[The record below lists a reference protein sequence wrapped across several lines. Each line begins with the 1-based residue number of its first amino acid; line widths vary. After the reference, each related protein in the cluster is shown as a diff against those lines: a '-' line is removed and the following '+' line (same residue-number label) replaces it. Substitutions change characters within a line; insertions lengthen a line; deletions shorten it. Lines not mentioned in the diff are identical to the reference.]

1 MSSIDLSSPIGV
13 SDESSCEESTGPT
26 TPDSSPLFCA
36 SRLEDVIVTP
46 LGDLLDPR
54 TAVDLFSVEKADKA
68 TFPVKPV
75 RDAPIQRRIR
85 NICVIG
91 AGYVGMSYILPLFSP
106 TIINYPRVM
115 KT

>member
-1 MSSIDLSSPIGV
+1 MSLIDLSSPIGI

-36 SRLEDVIVTP
+36 SRLEDVILTP

-54 TAVDLFSVEKADKA
+54 TAVDLFSVKKADNV

-75 RDAPIQRRIR
+75 RGTSIQRGIR

-91 AGYVGMSYILPLFSP
+91 AGYVGRCLILREHSD
-106 TIINYPRVM
+106 
-115 KT
+115 